1 MFTVEYAQP
10 QKWSDTRTSSKKQ
23 ERGIYHAEGSAPGKD
38 GTRHE
43 YLDDYNFICILI
55 EDGC

>member
-1 MFTVEYAQP
+1 MEYAQP

-23 ERGIYHAEGSAPGKD
+23 EQGIYHAEGSAPGKD

-43 YLDDYNFICILI
+43 YLDDDNFTCIPI
-55 EDGC
+55 EDRC